1 MPDSPLACCTESSWS
16 PPPPN
21 GNWGW
26 LVALAGFLES
36 GLIFGVICSF
46 ELMGHLSWVTSI
58 TIAILLFGSEYQLA
72 APSTG
77 DCVAGGV
84 LSGLGMFLASFT
96 TSLTHLYLS
105 IGLVSG
111 FGGVLVFV
119 PSVATFARYV
129 KRRRV
134 LATAVAFSGPGLSSL
149 AFASL
154 FQFLVDSYGWCGG
167 LLIMAGTTFHLVAC
181 GTLLHPLAL
190 AEDLALA
197 PAAQMSW
204 LAKMS
209 SLFGLASLFS
219 RPFLSFAVAG
229 LLMNLG
235 YLVPFSHLV
244 PHACEMA
251 LMNTRLP
258 ALAFHLLHS
267 LTLWSLL
274 TGVTLL
280 LIPFGHT
287 YPILMGIDICYGFLV
302 GTVMPRKFSSLVKIV
317 GTGQILET
325 TGLVNLLESFGALAA
340 PPPML
345 SGKVLNQ
352 DGLFICSVYMFGQSQ
367 LPLAVVHH
375 FRPMR
380 VVGSSDQHILWPTP
394 LHAEPIG
401 LEQRTGFP

>member
-46 ELMGHLSWVTSI
+46 G
-58 TIAILLFGSEYQLA
+58 GSSLWNLGAASQGNGSLCCPLQVWWA
-72 APSTG
+72 LPSAPSTG

-345 SGKVLNQ
+345 SGKVLKFE
-352 DGLFICSVYMFGQSQ
+352 GGHH
-367 LPLAVVHH
+367 AVDLGVKP
-375 FRPMR
+375 RRGRCPETKWR
-380 VVGSSDQHILWPTP
+380 VGHGIKPQPNEGGGW
-394 LHAEPIG
+394 
-401 LEQRTGFP
+401 QRG